1 MSETCR
7 GHLWEKIIVKL
18 FASSWYIFLTYIY
31 DGQSHLF
38 HLVCVHV
45 EICRHVLCLSSG
57 ACVIIRW
64 TVVMLQVTNAVLKL
78 IERERN
84 GETIN
89 TRLVSGVIN
98 CYVEL
103 GTLANTH
110 HISFRF
116 SLWLFRLWSSRPWH
130 HAALQLDTIVFL
142 WIISIHL
149 QHHMMSACKPTFW
162 KFDMPVMHS
171 LSSWQHY

>member
-1 MSETCR
+1 MCDCIIYILYYILAYIQHNGDVSLGKKNTLSMS
-7 GHLWEKIIVKL
+7 
-18 FASSWYIFLTYIY
+18 
-31 DGQSHLF
+31 
-38 HLVCVHV
+38 V

-57 ACVIIRW
+57 ACMIISW

-103 GTLANTH
+103 GMLADTQ
-110 HISFRF
+110 ISFRF
-116 SLWLFRLWSSRPWH
+116 SL
-130 HAALQLDTIVFL
+130 
-142 WIISIHL
+142 
-149 QHHMMSACKPTFW
+149 
-162 KFDMPVMHS
+162 
-171 LSSWQHY
+171 

>member
-1 MSETCR
+1 M
-7 GHLWEKIIVKL
+7 
-18 FASSWYIFLTYIY
+18 
-31 DGQSHLF
+31 SHLKKTF
-38 HLVCVHV
+38 SMSV
-45 EICRHVLCLSSG
+45 EICRHVLCLSG
-57 ACVIIRW
+57 ACMIISW

-103 GTLANTH
+103 GTLADTH
-110 HISFRF
+110 HISFRCP
-116 SLWLFRLWSSRPWH
+116 LWLFRLCSSRPWY
-130 HAALQLDTIVFL
+130 HAALQLDTSMFL

-149 QHHMMSACKPTFW
+149 QHYMMSTWKPTFW
-162 KFDMPVMHS
+162 KFDMPVRMGVPWNTCYRCS
-171 LSSWQHY
+171 VKSGA